1 MTFKLDIY
9 KGIKN
14 IIFTLVPFFL
24 LINNTFAIEKFT
36 AHGGPVKGLAASN
49 DNKYLAS
56 ASFDYSV
63 VIWNLNPIKE
73 NSTLIG
79 HDASVNTVKFSPS
92 NNLLASGGDDSKVI
106 LWTISE
112 PLVKNSEIVPNI
124 LGKHKGKVCL
134 LYTSDAADE

>member
-9 KGIKN
+9 KGIK
-14 IIFTLVPFFL
+14 ILLLILMPFFL

-36 AHGGPVKGLAASN
+36 AHGGPVKGLAVSKN
-49 DNKYLAS
+49 NKYLAS

-73 NSTLIG
+73 NNTLIG

-92 NNLLASGGDDSKVI
+92 NNLLASGGDDNKVI
-106 LWTISE
+106 LWPISE
-112 PLVKNSEIVPNI
+112 P
-124 LGKHKGKVCL
+124 
-134 LYTSDAADE
+134 Y